1 MRPSKFFPM
10 PSVSR
15 LLPIAVLLFLCF
27 LLTAGE
33 ARAQAP
39 DDHGDTPADA
49 TPIVL
54 GTTATGLI
62 SPGGD
67 VDVFRFEITGA
78 SVDVWIYTRGGIDD
92 TIGDLYDGNGRQ
104 IASGDDSDLSDNPF
118 HFYIG
123 ENLDPGTY
131 YIEVSGYDTT
141 TGPYSLH
148 TRTGADQ
155 GGTVDTAADLTL
167 DDPVEG
173 IIGTEWEEDVYKID
187 LSTANGPTDVVL
199 YTTSAVDTV
208 GEILDENFREVAY
221 GDDSILSDQS
231 SNFFL
236 GAVLEPGVYYIFVS
250 GYLTSTGPY
259 RLHSWTGTDQAGSR
273 ATSAIL
279 SPESEQLGIIGS
291 SDDEDY
297 FRITVSNATD
307 LQVYAEGPVDT
318 VGELLDSSGNRLAYN
333 DDSDFS
339 LGSSSFFIGITL
351 SAGTYYIAVSSLAEE
366 TGPYRLAAT
375 ETVDQSNETDTAEE
389 LEPGTAVLG
398 LIDPGADADLFKL
411 EITDAAEVFIYTTGD
426 VDTVGTLIDSDGA
439 TIGTDD
445 DNGAHLNFF
454 IRKNLEP
461 GTYYIHVESY
471 LSETGPYALFA
482 EPAPPFSLL
491 LGTGARGTIAEGY
504 DEDYYKIEIAGA
516 TDAWIF
522 ALGSLDTVG
531 TLYDSNLNEIAFNDD
546 SLFPLMS
553 RNFHFRETL
562 DAGTYYLKVGS
573 FNQFTGTYTV
583 HVLPVNEPR
592 NDRTSA
598 ASLAIGDPTPGTI
611 GPDGQDEYFRV
622 DFTERANVYIL
633 GISVSGDPVEAEVL
647 DSNGNSVGVNQRVS
661 YGQFDFYIRDT
672 FGPGTY
678 YVKVAASLGARVP
691 YTILVLNDRGYTA
704 FVAGCTAET
713 AGLTDPLVG
722 DDLYAC
728 QWHLKNREDQGKDI
742 DVEPVWE
749 EGITGE
755 GVNVVVVDNGIDQYH
770 EDLAPNIH
778 APLNHDYTGRGD
790 IYDPVKHHG
799 TAVAGIIAARDNNV
813 GVRGVAPRATIH
825 GHNYLI
831 AQSDFVLADSM
842 TRNRVVT
849 AVSNNSWGP
858 TSGPGLG
865 SVPRYWELAVEKGVQ
880 EGYDGKGTFYAFAAG
895 NSALDGA
902 DLNLN
907 EHANFYAVTGV
918 CAVNDRDR
926 RSDYSDWGAPL
937 WICAPSLDTRGSYR
951 GIVTTENSDRYS
963 YLFGGTSAAAP
974 IVSGVAALLRDANPD
989 LTWRDLKLVLAA
1001 SARKNDPGNP
1011 GWEDGAFEYGS
1022 TTERYHFNHEYGFGM
1037 VDAKGAV
1044 DLGKSWTTVPPLETV
1059 EAESGNL
1066 NTGIPDLPSSGFS
1079 RTVTHTLSVNTGIEF
1094 IEFVEV
1100 RASFAHPSFRDLE
1113 IELVSPSGTTSNLL
1127 RNYDSDD
1134 LIPLNG
1140 EFRLGS
1146 AKHLGENPNGL
1157 WTLRVTD
1164 KIDNDRSGS
1173 LESWT
1178 IKVYGHMLT
1187 PTMPTLDA
1195 VTPSGGSLNIAW
1207 TAPAVSR
1214 GTGVASYDLRYIPT
1228 TADETDNA
1236 NWTVVEDV
1244 WTASPGGNLEHV
1256 LTGLVGNTRYDVQV
1270 RAVNS
1275 AGAGAWSETATGT
1288 PTVLATVCLTGGALA
1303 TLAGGTELA
1312 SDCDALLALRDT
1324 LAGSAPLNWSAGL
1337 AFDQWDGVTVAFPV
1351 GGGQRRVTK
1360 LELGGKSL
1368 TGRIPSSFGNL
1379 AGLEVLD
1386 LSNNSLTGTIPAELG
1401 SLTGLTELSLNGN
1414 GLKGRI
1420 PTELGNTAS
1429 LRVLDL
1435 SENRLNGPI
1444 PVELGTLI
1452 NLTELRLHRNRLDG
1466 SIPTELGGLTN
1477 LTALRLDDNSL
1488 SGSIPAELSRLTRL
1502 QVLDLS
1508 QNELTGDVPTGLDNL
1523 TGLRQLVLAG
1533 NDLSGAIPST
1543 LGTRLTRLESLDF
1556 SENGLTGEIPNRLT
1570 YITGLVEL
1578 GLSENMLSGNIP
1590 SDMQFLRNLE
1600 KLFLNDN
1607 QFAGAI
1613 PEELRHLDKLVELSL
1628 SQNQLTGC
1636 IPKELR
1642 DTLNND
1648 LTSLGLPYCDVLL
1661 SSLTVSGATLVSATA
1676 AAPGFDPA
1684 MPEYTAV
1691 AGPTQVTVTPIG
1703 EPGVTFKYVDSDF
1716 EEIPDAD
1723 PEVDGYQIDLD
1734 PEYTKVH
1741 LIVISADGRATHT
1754 YSIGISRAGMPD
1766 DPVISSVAAGAAS
1779 LDVAWTAPANT
1790 GGGPIVSY
1798 DLRYIETDAPS
1809 KTDDDWTVVAG
1820 ASMGALTSVVRGLS
1834 ASIEHDVQVRAFNG
1848 AHYSP
1853 WSATSTGTPDVGAC
1867 STGRAVTAV
1876 VTDPAANPGLV
1887 ADCEALLAVED
1898 SLEGIGTLNWS
1909 VDLSMRAWQGVT
1921 LGGTPERVTGL
1932 DRSEE
1937 ELSDPIPS
1945 SLDRLTGLQTLDLSD
1960 NELTGTIPSRIG
1972 NLTGLETLGLG
1983 GNELTGEIPSSLSGL
1998 TALETLDL
2006 NDNKLEGEIPSWIGS
2021 LTNLEKLSLNKN
2033 RLTGPVPSWLNDLT
2047 SLAELRLDDNLL
2059 DGGIPSLASLTGL
2072 TVLHLQE
2079 NGLTGSVPSWLGG
2092 LTMLEEVDLSENGL
2106 AGTIP
2111 LSLGAVSE
2119 QSGQPNL
2126 INLSVLHLHNNTLTG
2141 SVPAWLGNLPGL
2153 ERIGLGGNQLTG
2165 DIPPELG
2172 DLAKLEYLD
2181 LAGNELTG
2189 SIPGKLAGLGNS
2201 SRLGALLLGGNQ
2213 LTGSIP
2219 AELGDL
2225 GLLEQ
2230 LDLSENQ
2237 LSGEIPAGLG
2247 NLTNLLEL
2255 YLDNNVLTGELPAGL
2270 GSLTALTVLDV
2281 QENRLTGRIPAGLG
2295 NLTDLEEVRT
2305 YSNQLTGEI
2314 PSLRRLVNLK
2324 VLLLYDN
2331 ELTGP
2336 IPSWLGNLTELV
2348 ELDIC
2353 SNQLTGPIP
2362 PSLGNLAMLEE
2373 LYLANNPLVGPIPS
2387 QLGNLVALETLDL
2400 RYNQLTGEPPAELG
2414 KLRNLERLYLS
2425 GNELTGPVPS
2435 WMEGFLN
2442 LRHLFLDLNR
2452 FTGQIPSWLGNLSD
2466 LEALFLFQNQFTG
2479 CIPHDLRGVPMNDLD
2494 GIDLVHCDVLLS
2506 GLSISPGTLT
2516 PQFDPY
2522 HTDYTASASA
2532 SRITVTPANEYS
2544 AAFRFL
2550 DADDAEVPDA
2560 DSASDGHQIDL
2571 AAGGATIKVEVVS
2584 QDLAADNTYTVIVTL
2599 EDVISRYDRDGNGA
2613 IDREEAI
2620 AAVVDYFA
2628 DRITKEEAIEV
2639 ILFYFAG

>member
-1 MRPSKFFPM
+1 M
-10 PSVSR
+10 
-15 LLPIAVLLFLCF
+15 AVLLFFCLI
-27 LLTAGE
+27 LTTGE
-33 ARAQAP
+33 VQAQTP
-39 DDHGDTPADA
+39 DDHGDTPANA
-49 TPIVL
+49 TPITL
-54 GTTATGLI
+54 GTTVTGLI

-67 VDVFRFEITGA
+67 ADVFQFEITGA
-78 SVDVWIYTRGGIDD
+78 SDDVWMYTRGDISD
-92 TIGDLYDGNGRQ
+92 TVGRLYDGNGTQ
-104 IASGDDSDLSDNPF
+104 IAYNDDSILSENPS
-118 HFYIG
+118 HFYIWV
-123 ENLDPGTY
+123 NLGPGTY
-131 YIEVSGYDTT
+131 YIVVSGYDTT

-148 TRTGADQ
+148 TRTAADQ
-155 GGTVDTAADLTL
+155 GGTVDAAAELTL
-167 DDPVEG
+167 GEPVEG
-173 IIGTEWEEDVYKID
+173 IIGPAREEDVYKID
-187 LSTANGPTDVVL
+187 LSTATGPTDVVL
-199 YTTSAVDTV
+199 YTTGAVDTT
-208 GEILDENFREVAY
+208 GEILDETFREVEY
-221 GDDSILSDQS
+221 SDDSILSERISD
-231 SNFFL
+231 FFL

-250 GYLTSTGPY
+250 GYGTSAGPY

-273 ATSAIL
+273 ATSATL
-279 SPESEQLGIIGS
+279 PLDSSQLGIIGS
-291 SDDEDY
+291 STDEDY
-297 FRITVSNATD
+297 FRISVSTATD
-307 LQVYAEGPVDT
+307 LQVYVEGPVDT
-318 VGELLDSSGNRLAYN
+318 VGELLDSGGNRLAYN

-339 LGSSSFFIGITL
+339 LGTQSFFIAKTL
-351 SAGTYYIAVSSLAEE
+351 SAGTYYVAVSSPEGE
-366 TGPYRLAAT
+366 TGPYRLSAMT
-375 ETVDQSNETDTAEE
+375 TVDQSNEIDTAEE
-389 LEPGTAVLG
+389 MEPGTPVLG
-398 LIDPGADADLFKL
+398 LMDPSTDADLFKL
-411 EITDAAEVFIYTTGD
+411 EIADTAEVFIYTTGD
-426 VDTVGTLIDSDGA
+426 VDTIGTVVDSDGA
-439 TIGTDD
+439 TLGTDD
-445 DNGAHLNFF
+445 DDGANLNFL
-454 IRKNLEP
+454 IRKNLAP
-461 GTYYIHVESY
+461 GTYYIRVESY

-482 EPAPPFSLL
+482 EPAPPYSLVP
-491 LGTGARGTIAEGY
+491 GTRVVEDIAEGD
-504 DEDYYKIEIAGA
+504 DEDYYKIEIADT

-522 ALGSLDTVG
+522 AIGSLDTVG
-531 TLYDSNLNEIAFNDD
+531 TLYDSNLNEIAYNDD
-546 SLFPLMS
+546 SLIS
-553 RNFHFRETL
+553 GRYRGFHFRETL
-562 DAGTYYLKVGS
+562 NA
-573 FNQFTGTYTV
+573 
-583 HVLPVNEPR
+583 
-592 NDRTSA
+592 
-598 ASLAIGDPTPGTI
+598 
-611 GPDGQDEYFRV
+611 
-622 DFTERANVYIL
+622 
-633 GISVSGDPVEAEVL
+633 
-647 DSNGNSVGVNQRVS
+647 
-661 YGQFDFYIRDT
+661 
-672 FGPGTY
+672 GTY
-678 YVKVAASLGARVP
+678 YVKVGSFGTNTGRYGVLVQAVTEPGNDRDNATPLEIGVATPGTIDPDGQDDYFRLDFTAHANVILYARSNIVFPVAGEVLDSQGNTVGVNEYAVYPGDGFVIRDNFSPGTYYIKVTADPDGPVP
-691 YTILVLNDRGYTA
+691 PGPVAYTIHA
-704 FVAGCTAET
+704 FGDAAFTGFAAGCA
-713 AGLTDPLVG
+713 ADASGLTDTQID
-722 DDLYAC
+722 DDLYFC
-728 QWHLKNREDQGKDI
+728 QWHLKNLEDPGNDI
-742 DVEPVWE
+742 NVEPVWA

-755 GVNVVVVDNGIDQYH
+755 GVNVAVVDDGMDHRH
-770 EDLAPNIH
+770 EDLAPNVH
-778 APLNHDYTGRGD
+778 APRNHDYTGRGD
-790 IYDPVKHHG
+790 IYHPLDHHG
-799 TAVAGIIAARDNNV
+799 TAVAGLIAARDNDF
-813 GVRGVAPRATIH
+813 GVRGVAPRATIY
-825 GHNYLI
+825 GYNFLI
-831 AQSDFVLADSM
+831 GGTAEESSFTIADSM
-842 TRNRVVT
+842 ARNRVVT

-858 TSGPGLG
+858 EDGPGLG
-865 SVPRYWELAVEKGVQ
+865 FADTFWETAVEKGVR
-880 EGYDGKGTFYAFAAG
+880 EGYGGKGTFYAFAGG
-895 NSALDGA
+895 NGGLDGDDA
-902 DLNLN
+902 NLD
-907 EHANFYAVTGV
+907 EVANFYAVAAV

-926 RSDYSDWGAPL
+926 RSDFSEPGASL
-937 WICAPSLDTRGSYR
+937 WVCAPSNDLRGSYR
-951 GIVTTENSDRYS
+951 GIVTTENSDRYDYS
-963 YLFGGTSAAAP
+963 FGGTSAAAP
-974 IVSGVAALLRDANPD
+974 IVSGVAALLRDANPE
-989 LTWRDLKLVLAA
+989 LTWRDIKLILAA

-1011 GWEDGAFEYGS
+1011 GWEEGALEYGA
-1022 TTERYHFNHEYGFGM
+1022 TADRYHFNHEYGFGM
-1037 VDAKGAV
+1037 VDAKAAV
-1044 DLGKSWTTVPPLETV
+1044 DLAKGWTTVPPLESQEV
-1059 EAESGNL
+1059 SSGSVNA
-1066 NTGIPDLPSSGFS
+1066 GIPDVPSSGFT
-1079 RTVTHTLSVNTGIEF
+1079 RTITRTLSVNTGIEF

-1113 IELVSPSGTTSNLL
+1113 IELVSSSQKTSKLL
-1127 RNYDSDD
+1127 SYYDSDD

-1140 EFRLGS
+1140 EIRFG
-1146 AKHLGENPNGL
+1146 AAQHLGENPNGR

-1164 KIDNDRSGS
+1164 KINSDWSGT

-1187 PTMPTLDA
+1187 PAAPTVDS
-1195 VTPSGGSLNIAW
+1195 VMPSGNSLTIAW
-1207 TAPAVSR
+1207 RSPAVNR
-1214 GTGVASYDLRYIPT
+1214 GTGITSYDLRYIPT
-1228 TADETDNA
+1228 AADETDDD
-1236 NWTVVEDV
+1236 NWTVVENV
-1244 WTASPGGNLEHV
+1244 WTTTPGGYLEHV
-1256 LTGLVGNTRYDVQV
+1256 ITGLVGNTGYDVQV
-1270 RAVNS
+1270 RAVNP
-1275 AGAGAWSETATGT
+1275 AGAGAWSETATGA
-1288 PTVLATVCLTGGALA
+1288 PTTAEAGCTTGG
-1303 TLAGGTELA
+1303 TLAALSSGPELTA
-1312 SDCDALLALRDT
+1312 DCDALLALRDT
-1324 LAGSAPLNWSAGL
+1324 LAGSTPLNWSAGL
-1337 AFDQWDGVTVAFPV
+1337 AFDQWDGVTMAFPV
-1351 GGGQRRVTK
+1351 GGQQRRVTN

-1368 TGRIPSSFGNL
+1368 KGRIPSALGNL
-1379 AGLEVLD
+1379 AGLDVLD
-1386 LSNNSLTGTIPAELG
+1386 LSNNSLTGNIPTELAN
-1401 SLTGLTELSLNGN
+1401 LTGLTELRLNNN

-1420 PTELGNTAS
+1420 PTELGDLAS

-1435 SENRLNGPI
+1435 SENRLNGTI
-1444 PVELGTLI
+1444 PAELGTLTR
-1452 NLTELRLHRNRLDG
+1452 LTELRLNQNRLDG

-1477 LTALRLDDNSL
+1477 LTALRLDDNRL
-1488 SGSIPAELSRLTRL
+1488 SGSIPAELARLTRL

-1508 QNELTGDVPTGLDNL
+1508 QNLLTGDVPSGLDNL
-1523 TGLRQLVLAG
+1523 TGLRQLVLAD
-1533 NDLSGAIPST
+1533 NDLSGTIPPA
-1543 LGTRLTRLESLDF
+1543 LGTRLTRLERLDF
-1556 SENGLTGEIPNRLT
+1556 SRNGLTGWIPDRMT

-1578 GLSENMLSGNIP
+1578 DLSENQLSGPIP
-1590 SDMQFLRNLE
+1590 ADMQFLRNLE
-1600 KLFLNDN
+1600 RLYLNDN
-1607 QFAGAI
+1607 QFAGTI
-1613 PEELRHLDKLVELSL
+1613 PEKLRHLDKLDELHL
-1628 SQNQLTGC
+1628 SQNPLTGC

-1676 AAPGFDPA
+1676 AAPRFDPA

>member
-1 MRPSKFFPM
+1 M
-10 PSVSR
+10 
-15 LLPIAVLLFLCF
+15 AVLLFSCLI
-27 LLTAGE
+27 LATGE
-33 ARAQAP
+33 AVAQAP
-39 DDHGDTPADA
+39 DDHGNTLSDA
-49 TPIVL
+49 TPITL
-54 GTTATGLI
+54 GTTVTGLI

-78 SVDVWIYTRGGIDD
+78 STDVWIYTRGGIED
-92 TIGDLYDGNGRQ
+92 TAGDLFDGDGRQ
-104 IASGDDSDLSDNPF
+104 IASGNDSDLSENPS

-123 ENLDPGTY
+123 ENLSPGTY
-131 YIEVSGYDTT
+131 YIAVLGYEDT

-148 TRTGADQ
+148 TRTAADQ
-155 GGTVDTAADLTL
+155 GGTVAAASDLTL
-167 DDPVEG
+167 GDAAEG
-173 IIGTEWEEDVYKID
+173 IIGTAWEEDVYKID
-187 LSTANGPTDVVL
+187 LSAATGPTDVIL
-199 YTTSAVDTV
+199 YTTGDLNTT
-208 GEILDENFREVAY
+208 GELVDENLWEVAY
-221 GDDSILSDQS
+221 NNNNILSDQS

-236 GAVLEPGVYYIFVS
+236 GAVLEPGIYYIFVS

-273 ATSAIL
+273 ATSADL
-279 SPESEQLGIIGS
+279 SLDSPQLGVLS
-291 SDDEDY
+291 SSTDEDY
-297 FRITVSNATD
+297 FRITASTATD

-318 VGELLDSSGNRLAYN
+318 VGELLDSGGNRLAYN

-339 LGSSSFFIGITL
+339 LGSSSFFIGTTL
-351 SAGTYYIAVSSLAEE
+351 SAGTYYIAVSGLDGD
-366 TGPYRLAAT
+366 TGPYRLSAMTA
-375 ETVDQSNETDTAEE
+375 VDQGNEIDSAEE
-389 LEPGTAVLG
+389 LEPGTPVLG
-398 LIDPGADADLFKL
+398 LIDPSTDADLFKL
-411 EITDAAEVFIYTTGD
+411 EMPVAAEMFIYTTGD
-426 VDTVGTLIDSDGA
+426 VDTIGTLMDSDGA
-439 TIGTDD
+439 TLGTDD
-445 DNGAHLNFF
+445 DDGDHLNFF
-454 IRKNLEP
+454 IRENLGP
-461 GTYYIHVESY
+461 GTYYIRVESY

-482 EPAPPFSLL
+482 EPAPPYSLVP
-491 LGTGARGTIAEGY
+491 GTRVVEAITEEY
-504 DEDYYKIEIAGA
+504 DEDYYKIEIAAA
-516 TDAWIF
+516 TDTWIF
-522 ALGSLDTVG
+522 ALGSLDTIG
-531 TLYDSNLNEIAFNDD
+531 TLYDSDLNEIAFNDD
-546 SLFPLMS
+546 SLIPGQS
-553 RNFHFRETL
+553 GAFHFRETL

-573 FNQFTGTYTV
+573 FNTLTGRYAV
-583 HVLPVNEPR
+583 YVLPVTEPG
-592 NDRTSA
+592 NDIASA
-598 ASLAIGDPTPGTI
+598 VPLPIDLATPGTVV
-611 GPDGQDEYFRV
+611 PDGQDDYFRV
-622 DFTERANVYIL
+622 DFAESTHAYIF
-633 GISVSGDPVEAEVL
+633 GISADGGPVEAEVL
-647 DSNGNSVGVNQRVS
+647 DSNGNSIDINERAP
-661 YGQFDFYIRDT
+661 YFEYDFFIWDT

-678 YVKVAASLGARVP
+678 YVKVSAGSDSPVP
-691 YTILVLNDRGYTA
+691 YTILVADDPRYTA
-704 FVAGCTAET
+704 FVAGCTAAT

-728 QWHLKNREDQGKDI
+728 QWHLKNREDTGMDI
-742 DVEPVWE
+742 DVELVWE
-749 EGITGE
+749 EGITGD
-755 GVNVVVVDNGIDQYH
+755 GVNVVVVDDGIDQYH
-770 EDLAPNIH
+770 KDLAPNIS
-778 APLNHDYTGRGD
+778 PSLNHDYTGRGD
-790 IYDPVKHHG
+790 IYDPKEHHG

-1079 RTVTHTLSVNTGIEF
+1079 RTVTRTLSVNTGIEF

-1466 SIPTELGGLTN
+1466 GIPAELGSLTN
-1477 LTALRLDDNSL
+1477 LTALRLDDNGL
-1488 SGSIPAELSRLTRL
+1488 SGSIPAELARLTRL
-1502 QVLDLS
+1502 QILDLS
-1508 QNELTGDVPTGLDNL
+1508 LNGLTGDIPSGLDNL

-1613 PEELRHLDKLVELSL
+1613 PGELRHLDKLVELSL

-1754 YSIGISRAGMPD
+1754 YSIGISQAGIPD
-1766 DPVISSVAAGAAS
+1766 APAISTVNAGAAS
-1779 LDVAWTAPANT
+1779 LNVAWTAPVNT
-1790 GGGPIVSY
+1790 GGASIISY
-1798 DLRYIETDAPS
+1798 DLRYIKTDAPD
-1809 KTDDDWTVVAG
+1809 KADANWTVLQG
-1820 ASMGALTSVVRGLS
+1820 ASTGGLTGVVRGLT
-1834 ASIEHDVQVRAFNG
+1834 ADIEYDVQVRAFNG
-1848 AHYSP
+1848 AHSSP
-1853 WSATSTGTPDVGAC
+1853 WSATATGTPDVGAC
-1867 STGRAVTAV
+1867 STGLAVTAV
-1876 VTDPAANPGLV
+1876 VVDPGSNPGLV

-1898 SLEGIGTLNWS
+1898 FLQGSDTLNWS
-1909 VDLSMRAWQGVT
+1909 VDLSMRDWQGVT

-1932 DRSEE
+1932 DRSGQ
-1937 ELSDPIPS
+1937 ELTGPIPS
-1945 SLDRLTGLQTLDLSD
+1945 ALSRLTGLQTLDLSD
-1960 NELTGTIPSRIG
+1960 NELTGPIPSRTG
-1972 NLTGLETLGLG
+1972 NLASLETLDLG
-1983 GNELTGEIPSSLSGL
+1983 GNGLTGEIPSSLNRL
-1998 TALETLDL
+1998 AVLKTLDL
-2006 NDNKLEGEIPSWIGS
+2006 GDNLLEGEIPSWLS
-2021 LTNLEKLSLNKN
+2021 SVANLEKLSLNKN
-2033 RLTGPVPSWLNDLT
+2033 RLTGPVPFSLDGLT
-2047 SLAELRLDDNLL
+2047 GLVELRLDNNRL
-2059 DGGIPSLASLTGL
+2059 DGQIPSLGSLTGL

-2079 NGLTGSVPSWLGG
+2079 NELTGPVPSWLGS
-2092 LTMLEEVDLSENGL
+2092 LTMLEGLDLSENGL
-2106 AGTIP
+2106 TGTIP

-2126 INLSVLHLHNNTLTG
+2126 INLRVLHLHNNTLTG
-2141 SVPAWLGNLPGL
+2141 SVPVWLGNLTGL

-2181 LAGNELTG
+2181 LSGNELTG
-2189 SIPGKLAGLGNS
+2189 SIPGKLAGLGTS
-2201 SRLGALLLGGNQ
+2201 SRLEALVLGRNQ
-2213 LTGSIP
+2213 LSGSIP

-2225 GLLEQ
+2225 VLLEQ

-2237 LSGEIPAGLG
+2237 LSAEIPVALGSLTNLLELYLNNNGLTGEIPAGLGSLTALKVLDIQENQLTGQIPAGLG
-2247 NLTNLLEL
+2247 NLTNLEEL
-2255 YLDNNVLTGELPAGL
+2255 
-2270 GSLTALTVLDV
+2270 
-2281 QENRLTGRIPAGLG
+2281 
-2295 NLTDLEEVRT
+2295 RT

-2331 ELTGP
+2331 QLTGP
-2336 IPSWLGNLTELV
+2336 IPSWIGNLTELV
-2348 ELDIC
+2348 ELDLC

-2362 PSLGNLAMLEE
+2362 SSLGRMSNLETLFLARNPLSGSIPSELGNLT
-2373 LYLANNPLVGPIPS
+2373 
-2387 QLGNLVALETLDL
+2387 ALETLDL
-2400 RYNQLTGEPPAELG
+2400 RDNQLTGEPPAELG

-2442 LRHLFLDLNR
+2442 LRHLHLDLNQ

-2479 CIPHDLRGVPMNDLD
+2479 CIPHDLRGVPINDLD

-2571 AAGGATIKVEVVS
+2571 AAGGATVKVEVVS
-2584 QDLAADNTYTVIVTL
+2584 QDLAEDNTYTVIVTL

>member
-67 VDVFRFEITGA
+67 VDVFRFEITRA

-236 GAVLEPGVYYIFVS
+236 GAVLEPGVYYIFIS

-273 ATSAIL
+273 ATSAVL
-279 SPESEQLGIIGS
+279 PLDSSQLGVLGS
-291 SDDEDY
+291 STDEDY
-297 FRITVSNATD
+297 FRITVSTATD
-307 LQVYAEGPVDT
+307 LQVYVEGPVDT
-318 VGELLDSSGNRLAYN
+318 VGELLDSGGNRLAYN

-339 LGSSSFFIGITL
+339 LGNRSFFIGKTL
-351 SAGTYYIAVSSLAEE
+351 SAGTYYIAVSSLEGDI
-366 TGPYRLAAT
+366 GPYRLSAT

-389 LEPGTAVLG
+389 LEPGTPVLG
-398 LIDPGADADLFKL
+398 LIDPSTDADLFKL
-411 EITDAAEVFIYTTGD
+411 EMPIAAEVFIYTTGD

-439 TIGTDD
+439 TLGTDD
-445 DNGAHLNFF
+445 DNGVHLNFL
-454 IRKNLEP
+454 IRQNLAP
-461 GTYYIHVESY
+461 GTYYIRVESY

-482 EPAPPFSLL
+482 EPAPPYSLVP
-491 LGTGARGTIAEGY
+491 GTRVVQAISEGY
-504 DEDYYKIEIAGA
+504 DEDYYKIEITDT

-531 TLYDSNLNEIAFNDD
+531 TLYDSDFNEIAFNDD
-546 SLFPLMS
+546 SLIPDQA
-553 RNFHFRETL
+553 RAFHFRETL
-562 DAGTYYLKVGS
+562 DAGAYYLKVGS
-573 FNQFTGTYTV
+573 FNTLTGRYAV
-583 HVLPVNEPR
+583 YVLPVTEPG
-592 NDRTSA
+592 NDRTAA
-598 ASLAIGDPTPGTI
+598 ASLPLGLPTPGTI
-611 GPDGQDEYFRV
+611 DPDGQDDYFRV
-622 DFTERANVYIL
+622 DFAESTHAYIF
-633 GISVSGDPVEAEVL
+633 GISESGGYIEGEVL
-647 DSNGNSVGVNQRVS
+647 DSNGNSVGVNERAP
-661 YGQFDFYIRDT
+661 YFGYDFFIRDT

-678 YVKVAASLGARVP
+678 YVKVAASHSARVP
-691 YTILVLNDRGYTA
+691 YTILVLDDRGYTA
-704 FVAGCTAET
+704 FVAGCTEVT
-713 AGLTDPLVG
+713 AGLTDPQVG

-728 QWHLKNREDQGKDI
+728 QWHLKNREDTGMDI

-755 GVNVVVVDNGIDQYH
+755 GVNVVVVDDGIDQYH
-770 EDLAPNIH
+770 EDLAPNIS
-778 APLNHDYTGRGD
+778 PSLNHDYTGRGD
-790 IYDPVKHHG
+790 IYDSKEHHG
-799 TAVAGIIAARDNNV
+799 TAVAGIIAARDNEV

-825 GHNYLI
+825 GHNFLI

-858 TSGPGLG
+858 ANDHGLG
-865 SVPRYWELAVEKGVQ
+865 SVPRYWELAVEQGVK
-880 EGYDGKGTFYAFAAG
+880 EGYGGKGTFYAFAAG

-963 YLFGGTSAAAP
+963 YLFGGTSAASP
-974 IVSGVAALLRDANPD
+974 IVAGVAALLRDANPD
-989 LTWRDLKLVLAA
+989 LTWRDLKLILAA

-1011 GWEDGAFEYGS
+1011 GWNDVAFKYGS
-1022 TTERYHFNHEYGFGM
+1022 NTERYHFNPEYGFGM
-1037 VDAKGAV
+1037 VDAKAAV
-1044 DLGKSWTTVPPLETV
+1044 DLADGWTTVPPLESREVT
-1059 EAESGNL
+1059 SR
-1066 NTGIPDLPSSGFS
+1066 DLDGRIHDAPSSGSS
-1079 RTVTHTLSVNTGIEF
+1079 RTITRTLTVNTDIGF
-1094 IEFVEV
+1094 TEFVEI
-1100 RASFAHPSFRDLE
+1100 RAKFAHSSFRDLE
-1113 IELVSPSGTTSNLL
+1113 IELVSPSGTTSKLL
-1127 RNYDSDD
+1127 RYYDADD

-1140 EFRLGS
+1140 EIRFGA
-1146 AKHLGENPNGL
+1146 AKHLGENPNGR

-1187 PTMPTLDA
+1187 PAMPTLDA

-1207 TAPAVSR
+1207 TAPAVNR
-1214 GTGVASYDLRYIPT
+1214 GTGVTSYDLRYIPT

-1244 WTASPGGNLEHV
+1244 WTASPGRDLEHV

-1275 AGAGAWSETATGT
+1275 AGPGAWSETATGT

-1303 TLAGGTELA
+1303 TLVGGTELA

-1324 LAGSAPLNWSAGL
+1324 LGGGAPLNWSAGL

-1351 GGGQRRVTK
+1351 GGQQRRVTK

-1368 TGRIPSSFGNL
+1368 KGRIPSALGNL
-1379 AGLEVLD
+1379 AGLDVLD
-1386 LSNNSLTGTIPAELG
+1386 LSNNSLTGNIPTELAN
-1401 SLTGLTELSLNGN
+1401 LTGLTELRLNNN

-1420 PTELGNTAS
+1420 PTELGDLTS
-1429 LRVLDL
+1429 LRVLDV
-1435 SENRLNGPI
+1435 SENNLTGTI
-1444 PVELGTLI
+1444 PEELGTVTR
-1452 NLTELRLHRNRLDG
+1452 LTELRLNQNRLDG
-1466 SIPTELGGLTN
+1466 SIPAELGGLTI
-1477 LTALRLDDNSL
+1477 LTALRLDDNRL
-1488 SGSIPAELSRLTRL
+1488 SGSIPAELARLTRL

-1508 QNELTGDVPTGLDNL
+1508 QNLLTGDVPSGLDNL
-1523 TGLRQLVLAG
+1523 TDLRQLVLAD
-1533 NDLSGAIPST
+1533 NDLSGTIPST
-1543 LGTRLTRLESLDF
+1543 LGTRLTRLERLDL
-1556 SENGLTGEIPNRLT
+1556 SKNGLTGEIPDRLT

-1578 GLSENMLSGNIP
+1578 DLSGNLLSGSVPADI
-1590 SDMQFLRNLE
+1590 QFLRNLE
-1600 KLFLNDN
+1600 RLYLNDN

-1613 PEELRHLDKLVELSL
+1613 PEGLRHLDKLEELHL
-1628 SQNQLTGC
+1628 SQNPFTGC
-1636 IPKELR
+1636 IPEELR
-1642 DTLNND
+1642 VILDND
-1648 LTSLGLPYCDVLL
+1648 LSNIGLPCCDVLL
-1661 SSLTVSGATLVSATA
+1661 SSLTVSPAMLVSATT

-1691 AGPTQVTVTPIG
+1691 AGLTRVTVTPIG
-1703 EPGVTFKYVDSDF
+1703 GPGVTFKYVDSDF

-1723 PEVDGYQIDLD
+1723 PALDGYQIALD

-1754 YSIGISRAGMPD
+1754 YSIGISQAGIPD
-1766 DPVISSVAAGAAS
+1766 APAISTVNAGAAS
-1779 LDVAWTAPANT
+1779 LNVAWTAPVNT
-1790 GGGPIVSY
+1790 GGASIISY
-1798 DLRYIETDAPS
+1798 DLRYIKTDAPD
-1809 KTDDDWTVVAG
+1809 KADANWTVLQG
-1820 ASMGALTSVVRGLS
+1820 ASTGGLTGVVRGLT
-1834 ASIEHDVQVRAFNG
+1834 ADIEYDVQVRAFNG
-1848 AHYSP
+1848 AHSSP
-1853 WSATSTGTPDVGAC
+1853 WSATATGTPDVGAC
-1867 STGRAVTAV
+1867 STGLAVTAV
-1876 VTDPAANPGLV
+1876 VADPGSNPGLV

-1898 SLEGIGTLNWS
+1898 FLQGSDTLNWS
-1909 VDLSMRAWQGVT
+1909 VDLSMRDWQGVT

-1932 DRSEE
+1932 DRSGE
-1937 ELSDPIPS
+1937 ELSGPIPS

-1960 NELTGTIPSRIG
+1960 NELTGPIPSRIG
-1972 NLTGLETLGLG
+1972 NLTSLQTLDLG
-1983 GNELTGEIPSSLSGL
+1983 GNGLTGEIPSSLSSL
-1998 TALETLDL
+1998 TVLKTLDL
-2006 NDNKLEGEIPSWIGS
+2006 GDNLLEGEIPSWLGS
-2021 LTNLEKLSLNKN
+2021 VANLEKLGLNKN
-2033 RLTGPVPSWLNDLT
+2033 RLTGPLPSWLNDLT
-2047 SLAELRLDDNLL
+2047 GLVELRLDNNLL
-2059 DGGIPSLASLTGL
+2059 NGEIPSLASLTGL

-2079 NGLTGSVPSWLGG
+2079 NNLTGPVPSWLGG
-2092 LTMLEEVDLSENGL
+2092 LTMLEDVDLSENGL
-2106 AGTIP
+2106 TGTIP
-2111 LSLGAVSE
+2111 LSLGAFSK

-2126 INLSVLHLHNNTLTG
+2126 INLRVLNLHNNLLTG
-2141 SVPAWLGNLPGL
+2141 SVPVWLGNLTGL

-2172 DLAKLEYLD
+2172 NLAKLEYLD
-2181 LAGNELTG
+2181 LSGNELTG
-2189 SIPGKLAGLGNS
+2189 TIPGKLAGLGTS
-2201 SRLGALLLGGNQ
+2201 SRLEALLLGGNE

-2225 GLLEQ
+2225 VLLEQ

-2237 LSGEIPAGLG
+2237 LSGEIPAELG
-2247 NLTNLLEL
+2247 SLTDLLEL
-2255 YLDNNVLTGELPAGL
+2255 HLNNNGLTGEIPAGL
-2270 GSLTALTVLDV
+2270 GSLTALTVLDI
-2281 QENRLTGRIPAGLG
+2281 QENQLTGQIPAGLG
-2295 NLTDLEEVRT
+2295 NLTDLEELRT

-2331 ELTGP
+2331 QLTGP
-2336 IPSWLGNLTELV
+2336 IPSWIGNLTELV
-2348 ELDIC
+2348 ELDLC

-2362 PSLGNLAMLEE
+2362 SSLGRMSNLETLFLARNPLGGSIPSELGNLT
-2373 LYLANNPLVGPIPS
+2373 
-2387 QLGNLVALETLDL
+2387 ALETLDL
-2400 RYNQLTGEPPAELG
+2400 RENQLTGEPPAELG
-2414 KLRNLERLYLS
+2414 NLRNLERLYLS

-2442 LRHLFLDLNR
+2442 LRHLHLDLNR

-2494 GIDLVHCDVLLS
+2494 GIELVHCDVLLS

-2550 DADDAEVPDA
+2550 DADDAEVLDA

-2571 AAGGATIKVEVVS
+2571 AAGGATVKVEVVS

-2620 AAVVDYFA
+2620 ATVVDYFA

>member
-1 MRPSKFFPM
+1 M
-10 PSVSR
+10 
-15 LLPIAVLLFLCF
+15 
-27 LLTAGE
+27 
-33 ARAQAP
+33 
-39 DDHGDTPADA
+39 
-49 TPIVL
+49 
-54 GTTATGLI
+54 
-62 SPGGD
+62 
-67 VDVFRFEITGA
+67 DVFRFEITGA

-148 TRTGADQ
+148 TRTAADQ
-155 GGTVDTAADLTL
+155 GGTVDAAADLTL
-167 DDPVEG
+167 GDPVEG

-208 GEILDENFREVAY
+208 GEILDENFRRSHTAMTASFRNRVPTF
-221 GDDSILSDQS
+221 S
-231 SNFFL
+231 L

-273 ATSAIL
+273 ATSAVL
-279 SPESEQLGIIGS
+279 SPESEQLGVLGS
-291 SDDEDY
+291 STDEDY
-297 FRITVSNATD
+297 FRITVSTATD

-318 VGELLDSSGNRLAYN
+318 VGELLDSGGNRLAYN

-339 LGSSSFFIGITL
+339 LGNRSFFIGKTL
-351 SAGTYYIAVSSLAEE
+351 SAGTYYIAVSSLEGDI
-366 TGPYRLAAT
+366 GPYRLSAT
-375 ETVDQSNETDTAEE
+375 ETVDQGNETDTAEE
-389 LEPGTAVLG
+389 LEPGTPALG
-398 LIDPGADADLFKL
+398 LIDPSTDADLFKL
-411 EITDAAEVFIYTTGD
+411 EMPAAAEVFIYTTGD
-426 VDTVGTLIDSDGA
+426 VDTVGTLVDSDGA
-439 TIGTDD
+439 TLGADD
-445 DNGAHLNFF
+445 DAGAHLNFL
-454 IRKNLEP
+454 IRRNLGP
-461 GTYYIHVESY
+461 GTYYIRVESY

-482 EPAPPFSLL
+482 EPAPPYSLAP
-491 LGTGARGTIAEGY
+491 GTRVVQAIAEGY
-504 DEDYYKIEIAGA
+504 DEDYYRIEIANT
-516 TDAWIF
+516 TDTWIF

-531 TLYDSNLNEIAFNDD
+531 TLYDSDLNEIAFNDD
-546 SLFPLMS
+546 SLIPGLA
-553 RNFHFRETL
+553 RAFHFRETL

-573 FNQFTGTYTV
+573 FNTLTGIYEV
-583 HVLPVNEPR
+583 YVLPVTEPG
-592 NDRTSA
+592 NSRTAA
-598 ASLAIGDPTPGTI
+598 ASLPLGLPTLGTAD
-611 GPDGQDEYFRV
+611 PDGQDDYFRM
-622 DFTERANVYIL
+622 DFAESTHAYIF
-633 GISVSGDPVEAEVL
+633 GISESGGYIEGEVL
-647 DSNGNSVGVNQRVS
+647 DSDGNSVGVNERAP
-661 YGQFDFYIRDT
+661 YFEHDFFIWDT

-678 YVKVAASLGARVP
+678 YVKVSAGSDSPVP
-691 YTILVLNDRGYTA
+691 YTILVDNDSQYTA
-704 FVAGCTAET
+704 FVAGCTTET
-713 AGLTDPLVG
+713 AGLTDPQVS

-728 QWHLKNREDQGKDI
+728 QWHLKNREANGKDI

-755 GVNVVVVDNGIDQYH
+755 GVNVVVVDDGIDQYH
-770 EDLAPNIH
+770 EDLAPNVS
-778 APLNHDYTGRGD
+778 PSLNHDYTGRGD
-790 IYDPVKHHG
+790 IYDPKEHHG
-799 TAVAGIIAARDNNV
+799 TAVAGTIAARDNNV

-825 GHNYLI
+825 GHNFLI

-858 TSGPGLG
+858 TNDHGLG
-865 SVPRYWELAVEKGVQ
+865 SVPRHWELAVEQGVK
-880 EGYDGKGTFYAFAAG
+880 EGYGGKGTFYTFAAG

-937 WICAPSLDTRGSYR
+937 WVCAPSNDTRGSYR
-951 GIVTTENSDRYS
+951 GIVTTDNSNRYHRFT
-963 YLFGGTSAAAP
+963 FGGTSAATP
-974 IVSGVAALLRDANPD
+974 IVAGVAALLRDANPD
-989 LTWRDLKLVLAA
+989 LTWRDLKLILAA
-1001 SARKNDPGNP
+1001 SARKNDPDNP
-1011 GWEDGAFEYGS
+1011 GWEDGAFKYGS
-1022 TTERYHFNHEYGFGM
+1022 TAERYHFNHEYGFGV
-1037 VDAKGAV
+1037 VDAKAAV
-1044 DLGKSWTTVPPLETV
+1044 DLGKSWTTVPPLESY
-1059 EAESGNL
+1059 EAASGNL

-1079 RTVTHTLSVNTGIEF
+1079 RAVTRTLSVNTGIEF

-1113 IELVSPSGTTSNLL
+1113 IDLVSPSGTTSNLL

-1140 EFRLGS
+1140 EVRFGA

-1164 KIDNDRSGS
+1164 KIDNDRSGA

-1178 IKVYGHMLT
+1178 IKVYGHRLT
-1187 PTMPTLDA
+1187 PAMPTLDT

-1207 TAPAVSR
+1207 TAPAVNR
-1214 GTGVASYDLRYIPT
+1214 GTGVTSYDLRYIPT

-1244 WTASPGGNLEHV
+1244 WTPFAGGNLEHI

-1303 TLAGGTELA
+1303 TLAGGQELA
-1312 SDCDALLALRDT
+1312 ADCDALLALRDT
-1324 LAGSAPLNWSAGL
+1324 LAGNGPLNWSAGL

-1360 LELGGKSL
+1360 LELGEKSL

-1466 SIPTELGGLTN
+1466 GIPAELGSLTN
-1477 LTALRLDDNSL
+1477 LTALRLDDNGL
-1488 SGSIPAELSRLTRL
+1488 SGSIPAELARLTRL
-1502 QVLDLS
+1502 QILDLS
-1508 QNELTGDVPTGLDNL
+1508 LNGLTGDIPSGLDNL

-1766 DPVISSVAAGAAS
+1766 APVISSVAAGAAS